1 MPNEG
6 LSVAEMFC
14 ALAEH
19 IEGETGES
27 WAALHKL
34 VIRLAISFESAKL
47 FNSKAEIFYYW
58 FDDDSVLRFEHSDK
72 KSSVLALKF
81 CE

>member
-1 MPNEG
+1 MSNDG
-6 LSVAEMFC
+6 MSVAEMFC
-14 ALAEH
+14 GLADH
-19 IEGETGES
+19 IECQTGES

-34 VIRLAISFESAKL
+34 VIRLAISFETAKS
-47 FNSKAEIFYYW
+47 FNSKDEIFYYW